1 MFETVRGRL
10 TGWYTGVLAL
20 VLVLFAGAAYFFLSY
35 TLRQRTDTT
44 LTDLATVFEASLNN
58 ERAAGAEPDEPPRKH
73 RRRPERDEEKEE
85 PGPTVTAAIQE
96 AADELRFKDFQ
107 IYVCDARQMLV
118 AAPDAPAANVPAPQ
132 WLLQAAPGHTTLS
145 GNNAGFRV
153 FRQHFA
159 AAGET
164 YTLFVVHPRREQDEL
179 LRRVLAALAIAVP
192 LALLLAS
199 VGGYFLARKSLAPV
213 VSMSATAARMSAT
226 NLHERLPVDN
236 ARDELGQL
244 AGVFNALLAR
254 LDESF
259 RQQQRFMADASHELR
274 TPVAIVRGEAEVALS
289 QALRPPEE
297 YRESLAIVQD
307 EGRRLTRIVEDLF
320 LLARADAGQL
330 PLHLTDFYFDELAAE
345 CVRAVRTLAARRDLS
360 VECVAATEMPLRGD
374 ENLLRRML
382 LNLLDNALKHT
393 PPGGSITVKCAK
405 DNDNYILTVTDTG
418 AGIAP
423 AAQAHIFER
432 FYRADAAR
440 SRQADHEGSGAGLGL
455 SIARWVAAAH
465 QGRLELLSSDDGG
478 SVFAVTLP
486 APEKL

>member
-1 MFETVRGRL
+1 
-10 TGWYTGVLAL
+10 
-20 VLVLFAGAAYFFLSY
+20 
-35 TLRQRTDTT
+35 
-44 LTDLATVFEASLNN
+44 
-58 ERAAGAEPDEPPRKH
+58 
-73 RRRPERDEEKEE
+73 
-85 PGPTVTAAIQE
+85 
-96 AADELRFKDFQ
+96 
-107 IYVCDARQMLV
+107 
-118 AAPDAPAANVPAPQ
+118 
-132 WLLQAAPGHTTLS
+132 
-145 GNNAGFRV
+145 
-153 FRQHFA
+153 
-159 AAGET
+159 
-164 YTLFVVHPRREQDEL
+164 
-179 LRRVLAALAIAVP
+179 
-192 LALLLAS
+192 
-199 VGGYFLARKSLAPV
+199 
-213 VSMSATAARMSAT
+213 MSATAARMSAT

-259 RQQQRFMADASHELR
+259 TQQQRFMADASHELR

-289 QALRPPEE
+289 QALRPSEE

-393 PPGGSITVKCAK
+393 PPGGNITVKCAK

-465 QGRLELLSSDDGG
+465 QGRLELLSSDDRG